1 MATFTSESAVRL
13 KFQVTDAASVPQDL
27 VLKSIED
34 AHEEIVRCLDSVVDQ
49 ASPEET
55 LILGETLLAGAHL
68 LKSLAAKDAVQ
79 QKEVMVG
86 GQRVDTG
93 KRYAA
98 LMALSKQSGEQ
109 AWEALRPYLREP
121 SGVVEAAVT
130 DTTPVLG

>member
-1 MATFTSESAVRL
+1 MAAFTSESAVRL
-13 KFQVTDAASVPQDL
+13 KFQVTDTASVPQDL

-34 AHEEIVRCLDSVVDQ
+34 AHEEIVRCLDPAVDQ
-49 ASPEET
+49 TSPEET
-55 LILGETLLAGAHL
+55 LVLGETLLAGAHL

-79 QKEVMVG
+79 HKEVVVG

-98 LMALSKQSGEQ
+98 LMALSNQSGEQ
-109 AWEALRPYLREP
+109 AWETLRPYLRES
-121 SGVVEAAVT
+121 SGAVEAVVT